1 MVFKMSNFDQAEVA
15 AEAYIYLYPIV
26 VMEITRQKYGAKTQS
41 PHDANLLSHSRTLA
55 NDKWRSVA
63 RTNID
68 TLASGVW
75 LDLSKTSATMTIA
88 KSQLRFY
95 MYQFLDMWTDTYAVV
110 GSRTVGNEMIRLRI
124 AHCAD
129 TAIKSDDVDFLIKS
143 PTPTT
148 WIIGRTYPNGDTD
161 LADAHQHQDGVIIK
175 YDQPDQVR
183 DINQQI
189 TFAAN
194 VPPVEQATKLTGSE
208 FFILAS
214 RLIAQQG
221 IHLTDGSMSFRL
233 RSLGFIVGELYE
245 YENQQA
251 LVKAA
256 VDQAPMRAATALKSV
271 SNSYRQTDSGWS
283 IALDNIGTYANNY
296 LTRAIIAKFGLA
308 ANPPEDS
315 VYASFAPLDERLELD
330 GENKYLIHFEKNQ
343 IPPAKFFWSLTVY
356 DRDGFMIP
364 NELRRFGIRSSD
376 NLQYRSDGSLDIYLS
391 PIKTDRF
398 RESNWIPTVKGVVT
412 ATIRL
417 YGPSNHV
424 LTGNWEPPA
433 ISRVEN

>member
-1 MVFKMSNFDQAEVA
+1 MVFKMSNFDQAELA

-26 VMEITRQKYGAKTQS
+26 VMEITRQQYAAKTRS
-41 PHDANLLSHSRTLA
+41 PHDANLLSHSRNLA
-55 NDKWRSVA
+55 NHKWRSVA

-68 TLASGVW
+68 TLASGAW
-75 LDLSKTSATMTIA
+75 LDLSKTSATMTIT

-95 MYQFLDMWTDTYAVV
+95 MYQFLDMWTDTYAVI
-110 GSRTVGNEMIRLRI
+110 GSRTVGNEMVRLRI

-129 TAIKSDDVDFLIKS
+129 TAAKSDDVDFLIKS

-208 FFILAS
+208 FFELAS

-221 IHLTDGSMSFRL
+221 VHLTDGSMSLRL
-233 RSLGFIVGELYE
+233 RSLGFNVGELYE
-245 YENQQA
+245 YENQHS

-256 VDQAPMRAATALKSV
+256 VDQAPMRAATALTSV

-296 LTRAIIAKFGLA
+296 LTRAIIAKYGLA

-315 VYASFAPLDERLELD
+315 VYASFAPLDKRLELD
-330 GENKYLIHFEKNQ
+330 GENKYLIHFEKDQ

-364 NELRRFGIRSSD
+364 NELRRFGVRSCD
-376 NLQYRSDGSLDIYLS
+376 NLQYGSDGSLDIYLS

-433 ISRVEN
+433 ISQVEN

>member
-1 MVFKMSNFDQAEVA
+1 
-15 AEAYIYLYPIV
+15 
-26 VMEITRQKYGAKTQS
+26 
-41 PHDANLLSHSRTLA
+41 
-55 NDKWRSVA
+55 
-63 RTNID
+63 
-68 TLASGVW
+68 
-75 LDLSKTSATMTIA
+75 
-88 KSQLRFY
+88 
-95 MYQFLDMWTDTYAVV
+95 VV
-110 GSRTVGNEMIRLRI
+110 GSRTVGNEMVRLRI

-129 TAIKSDDVDFLIKS
+129 TVVKSDDVDFLIKS

-161 LADAHQHQDGVIIK
+161 LADAHQHQDGVIIN
-175 YDQPDQVR
+175 YDQPDQVQ
-183 DINQQI
+183 DNSQEIS
-189 TFAAN
+189 FAAN
-194 VPPVEQATKLTGSE
+194 VPPVEQATKLTGAE

-221 IHLTDGSMSFRL
+221 VHLTDGSMSLQL
-233 RSLGFIVGELYE
+233 RSLGFNVGELYK
-245 YENQQA
+245 YENQPA
-251 LVKAA
+251 LVKVAI
-256 VDQAPMRAATALKSV
+256 DQAPNRAATALKSV
-271 SNSYRQTDSGWS
+271 SNSYRQTGSGWS

-296 LTRAIIAKFGLA
+296 LTRAIIAKYGLA

-315 VYASFAPLDERLELD
+315 VYASFTPLDERLELD
-330 GENKYLIHFEKNQ
+330 GENKYRIHFEKDQ

-364 NELRRFGIRSSD
+364 NELRRFGIRSCD
-376 NLQYRSDGSLDIYLS
+376 NLQYGSDGSLDIYLS

>member
-110 GSRTVGNEMIRLRI
+110 GSRTVGNEMVRLRI

-129 TAIKSDDVDFLIKS
+129 TAVKSDDVDFLIKS

-233 RSLGFIVGELYE
+233 RSLGFIVGELYK
-245 YENQQA
+245 YENQPA
-251 LVKAA
+251 LVKVAI
-256 VDQAPMRAATALKSV
+256 DQAPNRAATALKSV

>member
-1 MVFKMSNFDQAEVA
+1 MFFKMSNFDPTEVA

-26 VMEITRQKYGAKTQS
+26 VMEITRQQYAAKTRS

-95 MYQFLDMWTDTYAVV
+95 MYQFLDMWTDTYAVI
-110 GSRTVGNEMIRLRI
+110 GSRTIGNGVVRLRI
-124 AHCAD
+124 AAASD
-129 TAIKSDDVDFLIKS
+129 TAVKSDDVDFLIKS

-148 WIIGRTYPNGDTD
+148 WIIGRTYTNGKTD
-161 LADAHQHQDGVIIK
+161 LLDAHQHQDGVIIN
-175 YDQPDQVR
+175 YDYPDQVLG
-183 DINQQI
+183 NYQET
-189 TFAAN
+189 TFVAN
-194 VPPVEQATKLTGSE
+194 IPPVEQATKLSGPE
-208 FFILAS
+208 FFELAS

-221 IHLTDGSMSFRL
+221 VHLTDGSMSFRL
-233 RSLGFIVGELYE
+233 RSLGFDVGELFKFK
-245 YENQQA
+245 NQPA
-251 LVKAA
+251 VVKAA
-256 VDQAPMRAATALKSV
+256 IDQAPKRAALAIKSV
-271 SNSYRQTDSGWS
+271 SNSYKQITSGWS

-315 VYASFAPLDERLELD
+315 VYASFAPQDERLELD
-330 GENKYLIHFEKNQ
+330 GENTYSIHFEKDQ
-343 IPPAKFFWSLTVY
+343 IPPARFFWSLTVY

-364 NELRRFGIRSSD
+364 NELRRFGLRSCD
-376 NLQYRSDGSLDIYLS
+376 NLEYGSDGSLDIYLGPTKIS
-391 PIKTDRF
+391 QFP
-398 RESNWIPTVKGVVT
+398 ESNWIPTVKGVVT

-417 YGPSNHV
+417 YGPSNDV
-424 LTGNWEPPA
+424 LTGKWEPPA
-433 ISRVEN
+433 FSRVAN

>member
-26 VMEITRQKYGAKTQS
+26 VMEITRQKYAAKTQS

-110 GSRTVGNEMIRLRI
+110 GSRTVGNEMVRLRI

-129 TAIKSDDVDFLIKS
+129 TAVKSDDVDFLIKS

-194 VPPVEQATKLTGSE
+194 VPPVEQATKLTGAE
-208 FFILAS
+208 FFELAS
-214 RLIAQQG
+214 RLVAQQG
-221 IHLTDGSMSFRL
+221 VHLTDGSMSLQL
-233 RSLGFIVGELYE
+233 RSLGFKVGELYK
-245 YENQQA
+245 YENQPA
-251 LVKAA
+251 LVKVAIN
-256 VDQAPMRAATALKSV
+256 QAPKRAATALKSV
-271 SNSYRQTDSGWS
+271 SNSYRQTGSGWS

-296 LTRAIIAKFGLA
+296 LTRAIIAKYGLA

-330 GENKYLIHFEKNQ
+330 GENKYQIHFEKDQ

-364 NELRRFGIRSSD
+364 NELRRFGIRSCD
-376 NLQYRSDGSLDIYLS
+376 NLQYGSDGSLDIYLS